1 MTWREKHFISPRQF
15 TIHPVRRISA
25 TAIAP
30 WLSLIHISNAIAAI
44 DQPVTALYE
53 PDGLNYTLYNAWK
66 ANPNVTLLAG
76 EEPVQ
81 QLKGVKN
88 RCV

>member
-1 MTWREKHFISPRQF
+1 M
-15 TIHPVRRISA
+15 
-25 TAIAP
+25 
-30 WLSLIHISNAIAAI
+30 
-44 DQPVTALYE
+44 VTALYE

-88 RCV
+88 EVEIENIKNAHVKDGVAMVRFQMPWRTRWHAGKP